1 MDNKK
6 NKIQNTQNNERKVI
20 TKTDNSDYSSIR
32 ERAQKISFAKLQ
44 ELLQRN
50 VSKNLSKTYTQYT
63 RDLLDTYAQSPL
75 NNIDSIREVSRFLT
89 RVSMLYKQMI
99 SYFSTMPLYTYNIIP
114 LSDYTKDY
122 DSEKQLKNYE
132 KVLKTF
138 HSFKMEK
145 ELQNIISNVI
155 RDGMYVGWM
164 CSDDKENMFLMPLDV
179 QYCRIYGKTP
189 EGEWIVYFNAAFFD
203 KDNNKDFIYGINN
216 DGVGTWDS
224 CFLDGYEAYKQM
236 GREYQW
242 FRLIPENTMC
252 IIASTDD
259 EFYIPLPYFFPL
271 FKALLQ
277 ILDTENLVAA
287 KEELQNYKLI
297 LNKIPLMDNPE
308 QIDDFALSL
317 ELVNQ
322 FDAILKE
329 IVPDLV
335 GVGTVPY
342 QEDAQIVDF
351 EKSTSASDTDILNKA
366 MNNLFANAGIN
377 KLIVSSGDSS
387 NANGIKYSNA
397 NDLGKISVYI
407 RRIESWLNY
416 WIKNHI
422 TDGVYLQIFDQTQYN
437 RQDFINEK
445 KEAASLGGSK
455 LDYLCALGDTPYTA
469 YNKLRFESL
478 SLDIAKYM
486 TPLQSTYTQSG
497 KKESGG
503 QTKNEEDLSPEG
515 QASRDSGKNEDKGN
529 K

>member
-1 MDNKK
+1 MDNQK

-20 TKTDNSDYSSIR
+20 TKTDDSDYSVKR

-50 VSKNLSKTYTQYT
+50 VGKNLSKTYTQYT
-63 RDLLDTYAQSPL
+63 RDLLDSYAQSPL
-75 NNIDSIREVSRFLT
+75 NNIDNIREVSRFLT

-99 SYFSTMPLYTYNIIP
+99 SYFSTMPLYTYNITP

-122 DSEKQLKNYE
+122 DPEKQLKNYE

-138 HSFKMEK
+138 HSFKMAQ
-145 ELQNIISNVI
+145 ELQNVISNVI
-155 RDGMYVGWM
+155 RDGIYVGWM

-189 EGEWIVYFNAAFFD
+189 EGQWIVYFNAAFFD
-203 KDNNKDFIYGINN
+203 KDNNKDFIYGVNN
-216 DGVGTWDS
+216 DGVGTWDT
-224 CFLDGYEAYKQM
+224 CFIDGYENYKQI
-236 GREYQW
+236 GREAQW
-242 FRLIPENTMC
+242 FRLTPENTMC

-308 QIDDFALSL
+308 QVDDFALSL

-322 FDAILKE
+322 FDALLKE

-342 QEDAQIVDF
+342 QEDAQVVDF

-437 RQDFINEK
+437 RDDFISRYK
-445 KEAASLGGSK
+445 DSSSFGIGKM
-455 LDYLCALGDTPYTA
+455 DYMCALGDDPYVA
-469 YNKLRFESL
+469 YNKLRFDALVLNINQYAVPL
-478 SLDIAKYM
+478 S
-486 TPLQSTYTQSG
+486 TSYTQSG
-497 KKESGG
+497 KSDGKPELP
-503 QTKNEEDLSPEG
+503 EEELSDEG
-515 QASRDSGKNEDKGN
+515 LATRESGKNEDKGN